1 LSTIDRQTM
10 STGVSRR
17 SALRGAAW
25 TATAVTVVVATPNI
39 AAASGG
45 TQAGLVSAQK
55 PPVKYSIKDDKHVRW
70 DLQVTNT
77 GTLPLT
83 NFYVVFTFSE
93 TASTQPTQM
102 VVTST
107 SSVLTGTQTW
117 TESAG
122 TLTATYDN
130 TTVGLG
136 EVINVHVDLGGVNN
150 AAGTLTATFYA
161 GNPSAQV
168 QSVTDTWVSGKE
180 FDN

>member
-1 LSTIDRQTM
+1 MSTIDRQIM

-45 TQAGLVSAQK
+45 TQTALVSAQN
-55 PPVKYSIKDDKHVRW
+55 PPVKYSIQDDKHVRW
-70 DLQVTNT
+70 DLRVTNT

-83 NFYVVFTFSE
+83 NFYVVFTFAE
-93 TASTQPTQM
+93 TASTHPTQM

-117 TESAG
+117 TESAAS
-122 TLTATYDN
+122 LTATYDN
-130 TTVGLG
+130 TTVGLN

-150 AAGTLTATFYA
+150 AAGSLTATFYA
-161 GNPSAQV
+161 GTPATML
-168 QSVTDTWVSGKE
+168 QSVTDTWVSGKQ
-180 FDN
+180 FD